1 MKKITCLG
9 LLASILFLAKTTTAQ
24 TAIAV
29 TNDSGS
35 TFYSTLDSAITK
47 AVSGDYIYL
56 PGGSFT
62 ISVPIN
68 KQLQIIGVG
77 HNPDSCA
84 VTGITHVTGYIY
96 ITKGSDHGSMTGLNI
111 SGSIYFSS
119 DKNGNYSKDINIS
132 YYSIERCKILGGV
145 YIKVH
150 ATNILINECILDYYS
165 ARIESNGSGYAD
177 GFQISKCILNVEGIY
192 LFDSNTYFTNNI
204 FIADQTNLSQ
214 VYNCYFRNNVFRGA
228 LVRTDYSQYC
238 SNNLFQ
244 NNLLNGISSLST
256 NNFFSNNITG
266 PVTTLFK
273 NQSGTVFDYK
283 QDYHIL
289 DTSPAHNAGTDGTD
303 LGIYGT
309 GSPWKEGSLP
319 SNPHIQSKT
328 ISTVNGNLNV
338 KIKVAAQD
346 N

>member
-1 MKKITCLG
+1 MKKITSIALFG
-9 LLASILFLAKTTTAQ
+9 LILFLASPTHAQ
-24 TAIAV
+24 TMIAV
-29 TNDSGS
+29 QNETGS
-35 TFYSTLDSAITK
+35 TFYTSLDLAITNAK
-47 AVSGDYIYL
+47 SGDYIYL
-56 PGGSFT
+56 PGGNFT

-68 KQLQIIGVG
+68 KQLQIVGVG

-84 VTGITHVTGYIY
+84 VTGITQVTGTFYILL
-96 ITKGSDHGSMTGLNI
+96 GSDHGSITGLNI
-111 SGSIYFSS
+111 SGGIYFY
-119 DKNGNYSKDINIS
+119 DANKGRSKDVNIN

-145 YIKVH
+145 EIGVH
-150 ATNILINECILDYYS
+150 ATNIIINECILDMGYGYLS
-165 ARIESNGSGYAD
+165 GNGSGFSE
-177 GFQISKCILNVEGIY
+177 GFQLSKCIIQRSQIAF
-192 LFDSNTYFTNNI
+192 FDSNAYFINNI
-204 FIADQTNLSQ
+204 FIADQNVWYDIHS
-214 VYNCYFRNNVFRGA
+214 CYFRNNVFRGTILNA
-228 LVRTDYSQYC
+228 NNFSC
-238 SNNLFQ
+238 SYNLFQ
-244 NNLLNGISSLST
+244 NNLFNSGCGLDATYNS
-256 NNFFSNNITG
+256 FRNNITG

-319 SNPHIQSKT
+319 SNPHIQSKS

-338 KIKVAAQD
+338 KVKVAAQD